1 MTFTSLEHQ
10 LHFKGFPGGTS
21 GKESACQCR
30 RCKRCGFDLWVGEI
44 TLEKKMATHSSIFA
58 PKLLLTEKPDGL
70 QFMGL
75 QSPDMIEH
83 A

>member
-1 MTFTSLEHQ
+1 
-10 LHFKGFPGGTS
+10 
-21 GKESACQCR
+21 
-30 RCKRCGFDLWVGEI
+30 
-44 TLEKKMATHSSIFA
+44 MATHSSIFA

-83 A
+83 AQTTLFPDERNMETIAMIVTYADSWTIPLTRQNRTCRHLAHHLP